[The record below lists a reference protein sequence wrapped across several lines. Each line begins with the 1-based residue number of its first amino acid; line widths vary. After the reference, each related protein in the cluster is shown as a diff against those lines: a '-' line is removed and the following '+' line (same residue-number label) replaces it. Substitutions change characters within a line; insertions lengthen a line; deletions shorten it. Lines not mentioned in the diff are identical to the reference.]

1 MKLITKI
8 SSGFAVLVILLAVV
22 AYVGYNG
29 MMTIRHTFRQTEI
42 INSLIL
48 RTFEI
53 GQFQQQFQRNIDQT
67 AIFRCHESV
76 RAFYEQAEQ
85 LQGELHREADRTAI
99 KNMIQAMQAVA
110 AAFDV
115 FVNSTEA
122 KRTQISTMEDY
133 ASTVKQ
139 TAETVRAMQN
149 SRMEDI
155 ITTNFTY
162 TTDNLMATVM
172 LVEDVNMLTEDLLYV
187 KEVSIPLLDEVQE
200 TRDGWETANRKVLDL
215 LEDMEL
221 QFEDDQNP
229 LVPIKTQYNAYIAR
243 FKQTLTTSEMSAR
256 QTSADAA
263 LSELDQVI
271 KNIREL
277 ISYRT
282 TRLEEVQTKFEMD
295 LYNLIENNERTTSIV
310 TLISEG
316 HLVGSK
322 FSDVGESQDAE
333 TVQTILEDILG
344 HAHTLQGQLDEDGDI
359 EQIDALITAVE
370 AYRTAFETLAER
382 IRQQQEAEQKMITA
396 NDFIRTLSNEV
407 KQTLERGRQIKVRN
421 TVILAVVITG
431 AAIVLSILIAVFI
444 ATGIVNQLGADP
456 SVVAEIAD
464 TVATGDL
471 SVKFLQHGE
480 RVKGVL
486 AAMQAMVS
494 QLRDLVVQ
502 VRQASIN
509 VAERSLAMDSRSK
522 TLSQGATEQAAAA
535 EQASSSMEEMAAN
548 IKRNA
553 ENAIRT
559 EQIAIKM
566 AQDAEQVEQAVT
578 KTVNAMRDIAQKI
591 TATEDIARQ
600 TRMLSLNATIEAA
613 RAQDQ
618 GKGFGVVAA
627 EVRSLAERSQKLA
640 QEINALAG
648 QNVNIAEQTGEML
661 TKLIPDIRRTV
672 EFVQEITA
680 ASREQDTGA
689 NQVNQAIQ
697 QLNMVIQQNTA
708 LSEDISTAAHEL
720 TRQSEQLQSAMGV
733 FRIEDVEDEQL
744 EFEEYQDSFE
754 NKPDRFSETCQVFHP
769 FGRASAHGN
778 SYETE
783 KGKI

>member
-53 GQFQQQFQRNIDQT
+53 GQFQQQFQRNADQT

-76 RAFYEQAEQ
+76 RTFYEQAEQ
-85 LQGELHREADRTAI
+85 LQGELYREADKAAI

-229 LVPIKTQYNAYIAR
+229 IVPIKTQYNAYIAR
-243 FKQTLTTSEMSAR
+243 FKQTLTTSSEMSAR

-271 KNIREL
+271 KSTREL

-444 ATGIVNQLGADP
+444 ATGTVNQLGADP
-456 SVVAEIAD
+456 SLVAEIAD

-509 VAERSLAMDSRSK
+509 VAERSLAMDTRSK

-535 EQASSSMEEMAAN
+535 GQASSSMEEMAAN

-578 KTVNAMRDIAQKI
+578 KTVNAMHDIAQKI

-613 RAQDQ
+613 RAQDH

-720 TRQSEQLQSAMGV
+720 TRQSEQLQSTMRV

-744 EFEEYQDSFE
+744 EFEAYKDS
-754 NKPDRFSETCQVFHP
+754 D
-769 FGRASAHGN
+769 
-778 SYETE
+778 ETE
-783 KGKI
+783 KERI